1 MEGEEEKC
9 NERPATEEVEE
20 EEELEEEEEGE
31 EGVPALLSG
40 EVTEELLQEAERR
53 TRDGHALMSNGEYEA
68 AQEAFSKALEI
79 RVAKYGEVA
88 LEIAPDYYNY
98 GLALVQG
105 AKREQRDFLSRALIR
120 RLQDKDSTEEL
131 DAEEEESDRNALEET
146 LQLVWEIL
154 ETARVIYSKS
164 EAHKVELA
172 QVHKLLG
179 VFSQDTGNSD
189 DALKEY
195 GTAEELLREA
205 LPSHDLRIAEL
216 LEVRGTLHSDLEQHD
231 EAIQQ
236 YREAM
241 KVIQLALDNATAGT
255 SQEQRSGEKDKG
267 KETEA
272 SKGDQPQ
279 KVTQLQE
286 KLASLAEKIKALED
300 EKEAKPTEEQ
310 KKLREALGEVCHQ
323 LAAEP
328 YDTSA
333 SSSPTTTASPSA
345 SSSSSSQPVVHNL
358 GVFGRSSKSKT
369 SARNSTTTINAATN
383 ASSTTKR
390 KREDDEEDR
399 AEKEE
404 GGEETQNNNAQRKKE
419 ENDEQ
424 EGDTR
429 KRARVG

>member
-1 MEGEEEKC
+1 MEGQEEKC
-9 NERPATEEVEE
+9 NERPAAEEVEE
-20 EEELEEEEEGE
+20 EEALEEEEEEGE
-31 EGVPALLSG
+31 EGSAALLSG
-40 EVTEELLQEAERR
+40 EVTEELLQEAERK

-120 RLQDKDSTEEL
+120 RLQDKESAEEL
-131 DAEEEESDRNALEET
+131 DAEEEENDRNALEET

-236 YREAM
+236 YREAL
-241 KVIQLALDNATAGT
+241 KVIQLALDNATAVT
-255 SQEQRSGEKDKG
+255 SQEQKSGEKDKG

-272 SKGDQPQ
+272 TEGDQPQ

-310 KKLREALGEVCHQ
+310 RKLREALGEVCHQ

-328 YDTSA
+328 SDTSA
-333 SSSPTTTASPSA
+333 SSSTASPSA

-383 ASSTTKR
+383 ASSTSKR
-390 KREDDEEDR
+390 KREDDEDDR

-404 GGEETQNNNAQRKKE
+404 EGEETQNNNNAQKNKEE

-424 EGDTR
+424 EANR